1 MTSLHRKITLALGVA
16 LTLAM
21 IQTSDAQLFR
31 FRRSACPQPA
41 VTQCCS
47 QGSASAVATELAY
60 EAPQAVVESAV
71 VESAVVESATTI
83 PVVQQTYSP
92 VFVQAQ
98 PVVEQAP
105 LVIDYPIIDSNVVPT
120 VFEST
125 PTPTPVPEEEIV
137 LAAPTPAVA
146 TEEAVLAAPAHLAVP
161 TPEAAS
167 AGIVLAAPTPAVEPV
182 PEPVAT
188 GETVIKEKMSQSVVA
203 PSVPKA
209 SDAIKVVGEA
219 AKEAA
224 EKSILK

>member
-60 EAPQAVVESAV
+60 EAPQAV